1 MSNSNDI
8 ISIANEIATQKE
20 NIRLAIVAQGVT
32 CNPSTPLNQYPG
44 KIANINAVTTV
55 PNAIWSDNTITSA
68 TTSYTVP
75 AGVGIVGGR
84 IFDDNR
90 SVLESVDFNGAIGVT
105 ENTCYD
111 CTSLTNVTGINL
123 KYIGEN
129 AFDNCYN
136 LTSFEH
142 DTVEYIADKA
152 FQHCYN
158 VTSGLETVDCPNV
171 QYVGVEAFNE
181 NRLLHEVSLP
191 ACKEIGNGAFRYA
204 GNQIWTTDNIHIT
217 YDLTNV
223 EKIGYEGIYNNVSL
237 TTISL
242 PKVKDIGVRCF
253 RDSTSLTT
261 ASLPVCETIKDQGF
275 NSCPALTTI
284 TCPNIK
290 YIGSD
295 AFSGTTSN
303 VLANINGTNECNLSE
318 CEHIS
323 SYAFNSNRNFN
334 SLTLADGCYIGE
346 GAFYAGSTTLDFSL
360 TNAYIKPVYV
370 GPRAF
375 CRRYMPYGIDF
386 SLCTYIGWNAFD
398 QDPTVTWETGVR
410 KDYPQGLDFSS
421 MQTFDVSAYDTQ
433 WDANNNKVFSN
444 LGSSTSSRVKVWM
457 PKTATTNGDRGWV
470 FAYSNLDLYT
480 DAADSSELGTYSRL
494 SKDCNIEFHYGA
506 THEDFLNA

>member
-1 MSNSNDI
+1 MSNNNDI

-32 CNPSTPLNQYPG
+32 CNPSTPLNEYPG
-44 KIANINAVTTV
+44 KIANINGMTTV
-55 PNAIWSDNTITSA
+55 PNAIWHDNTITSA
-68 TTSYTVP
+68 TTAYTVP

-158 VTSGLETVDCPNV
+158 VTSGLETVDCPSV

-191 ACKEIGNGAFRYA
+191 ACKEIGGGAFRYA

-217 YDLTNV
+217 YDLSNV

-237 TTISL
+237 TSISL
-242 PKVKDIGVRCF
+242 PKVKDLGIRCF
-253 RDSTSLTT
+253 RDSTRLAS
-261 ASLPVCETIKDQGF
+261 ASLPLCENIKDQCF
-275 NSCPALTTI
+275 CACPALTTI
-284 TCPNIK
+284 TAPNVK
-290 YIGSD
+290 YVGSE
-295 AFSGTTSN
+295 AFNSTPIT
-303 VLANINGTNECNLSE
+303 NINGTNQCNLPE
-318 CEHIS
+318 CE
-323 SYAFNSNRNFN
+323 YVGSN
-334 SLTLADGCYIGE
+334 
-346 GAFYAGSTTLDFSL
+346 AFYINNRFTDIMLAEGCVIGDYTFMSNTVGNESGNNNTSL
-360 TNAYIKPVYV
+360 VNAYIRPSSI
-370 GPRAF
+370 GRLAF
-375 CRRYMPYGIDF
+375 YKRVIPYNIDF
-386 SLCTYIGWNAFD
+386 SLCTYIGSNAFAICKSSNGGG
-398 QDPTVTWETGVR
+398 TTR
-410 KDYPQGLDFSS
+410 ILPQGLDFSS
-421 MQTFDVSAYDTQ
+421 MNTFDLSSSEGAWNSDLSRTF
-433 WDANNNKVFSN
+433 NNI
-444 LGSSTSSRVKVWM
+444 GSSSSKVKVWM
-457 PKTATTNGDRGWV
+457 PKTAVTNGTNGYI
-470 FAYSNLDLYT
+470 FNTCYLDLYT
-480 DAADSSELGTYSRL
+480 DATSSSELGTYSRL
-494 SKDCNIEFHYGA
+494 AREGSIYYHWGT